1 MIWVKLAAVPLV
13 VWIASWAGKRWG
25 HKVSGWIS
33 GMPMIAA
40 PIMLFLALD
49 QPRDFVLP
57 TAWITMTVAPA
68 VGLHCLVFTLLATVV
83 SHAKMRPH
91 LAWPICLLS
100 GWTACVLAELA
111 LAEVV
116 VPNFIGATV
125 AVVELLLINAL
136 MPSAR
141 GTAVAPRIPMSEIF
155 VRMGAALLL
164 ATIITVGARAFGPR
178 VSGILLGFPI
188 TASVLPVF
196 TLTLY
201 GADATIR
208 LLSGFLGGLIG
219 FVVYFFAFASVTEA
233 GGPPL
238 LAFAAGVCACLMSTA
253 VLAFWH
259 RIKLA
264 RQPAA

>member
-1 MIWVKLAAVPLV
+1 MIWLKLAAVPAV

-33 GMPMIAA
+33 GLPMIAA

-49 QPRDFVLP
+49 QPREFVLP

-68 VGLHCLVFTLLATVV
+68 VGLHCLVFARLGVLVTRARMHPVF
-83 SHAKMRPH
+83 
-91 LAWPICLLS
+91 AWILCLLS
-100 GWTACVLAELA
+100 GWAACVLAELA

-116 VPNFIGATV
+116 MPNFIGAAV
-125 AVVELLLINAL
+125 SVVELLLLAAL
-136 MPSAR
+136 MPRARSA
-141 GTAVAPRIPMSEIF
+141 AAAPRIPASEIF

-164 ATIITVGARAFGPR
+164 ATVITLGANTFGPR
-178 VSGILLGFPI
+178 ISGILLGFPI

-208 LLSGFLGGLIG
+208 LLSGFLTGLVG
-219 FVVYFFAFASVTEA
+219 FVVYFFAFASVIAA
-233 GGPPL
+233 GGSA
-238 LAFAAGVCACLMSTA
+238 LAAFGAGVAASLACTGLMA
-253 VLAFWH
+253 LWH
-259 RIKLA
+259 KFRFP
-264 RQPAA
+264 REEAA

>member
-1 MIWVKLAAVPLV
+1 MIWLKLAAVPTV
-13 VWIASWAGKRWG
+13 VWIASWAGRRWG
-25 HKVSGWIS
+25 HKVSGAIS

-49 QPRDFVLP
+49 QPREFVLP

-68 VGLHCLVFTLLATVV
+68 VGLHCLVFTRLALLV
-83 SHAKMRPH
+83 SRKRLSPT
-91 LAWPICLLS
+91 LAWVICLLS
-100 GWTACVLAELA
+100 GWVACVLAELA

-116 VPNFIGATV
+116 MPNFIGA
-125 AVVELLLINAL
+125 AVSLVELILINAM
-136 MPSAR
+136 MPKA
-141 GTAVAPRIPMSEIF
+141 GAAGAAPRIPMSEIF

-164 ATIITVGARAFGPR
+164 ATVITLGANTFGPR

-208 LLSGFLGGLIG
+208 LLSGFLNGLIG
-219 FVVYFFAFASVTEA
+219 FVVYFFTFASVIEA
-233 GGPPL
+233 GGAPL
-238 LAFAAGVCACLMSTA
+238 AGFGAGVLASLASAGLMA
-253 VLAFWH
+253 LWH
-259 RIKLA
+259 RYRFA
-264 RQPAA
+264 QEPA

>member
-1 MIWVKLAAVPLV
+1 MIWLKLAAVPTV

-33 GMPMIAA
+33 GLPMIAA

-49 QPRDFVLP
+49 QPREFVLP

-68 VGLHCLVFTLLATVV
+68 VGVHCLVFARLGVLVTRGKMNAT
-83 SHAKMRPH
+83 
-91 LAWPICLLS
+91 LAWVICLLS
-100 GWTACVLAELA
+100 GWIACVVSELL

-116 VPNFIGATV
+116 VPNFIGAAV
-125 AVVELLLINAL
+125 AVVEMLLLAAL
-136 MPSAR
+136 MPQAKSE
-141 GTAVAPRIPMSEIF
+141 AVVPRIPASEIF

-164 ATIITVGARAFGPR
+164 AAIITLGANTFGPR

-201 GADATIR
+201 GSDATIR
-208 LLSGFLGGLIG
+208 LLSGFLTGLIG
-219 FVVYFFAFASVTEA
+219 FVVYFFAFASVMEA
-233 GGPPL
+233 GGSA
-238 LAFAAGVCACLMSTA
+238 LAAFGAGVTA
-253 VLAFWH
+253 SLASAAVMALWH
-259 RIKLA
+259 KVRPA
-264 RQPAA
+264 RQEAA